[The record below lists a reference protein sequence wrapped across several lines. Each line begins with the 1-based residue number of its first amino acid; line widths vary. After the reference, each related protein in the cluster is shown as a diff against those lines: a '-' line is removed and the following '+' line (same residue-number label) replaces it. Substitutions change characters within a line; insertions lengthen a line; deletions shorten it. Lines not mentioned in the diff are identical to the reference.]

1 MGSAVKSQESKDASS
16 TRAKARWTSSTSAAT
31 TAPGFSITSWNW
43 PTRRKIRKKPEI
55 RMPKQTPR
63 RISFTG
69 KDRLDFPEL
78 PADWRT
84 RSDFDQLLEFNEI
97 LIVNSLV
104 ELDEAGQAKQGSR
117 RAGVRRTA

>member
-1 MGSAVKSQESKDASS
+1 
-16 TRAKARWTSSTSAAT
+16 
-31 TAPGFSITSWNW
+31 
-43 PTRRKIRKKPEI
+43 
-55 RMPKQTPR
+55 MPKQTPR